1 MKLQEWQTGSECKLT
16 SLERLRLHNIWLNDM
31 KEELKKNIS
40 NKESITILT
49 EEDIEKEKM

>member
-31 KEELKKNIS
+31 KEELKKSIS